1 MKTKTITGIMALFL
15 IVLCGAGQV
24 GVANAESTGV
34 TEIIGMLSGV
44 SLMLGT
50 DLMALIC
57 FPIDITLLA
66 FSFTGIGTTVTDL
79 IVNLMA
85 PLMMLIPLM
94 LFMVMDIFGLSGIL
108 SGYLN
113 GMTSSIVWFTGK
125 WTYLSRVLFIAQ
137 ERAFG
142 GF

>member
-1 MKTKTITGIMALFL
+1 LALFL
-15 IVLCGAGQV
+15 IALFGAGQV
-24 GVANAESTGV
+24 GVANAESKGV

-44 SLMLGT
+44 SLMLEM

-85 PLMMLIPLM
+85 PLMML
-94 LFMVMDIFGLSGIL
+94 F
-108 SGYLN
+108 
-113 GMTSSIVWFTGK
+113 
-125 WTYLSRVLFIAQ
+125 R
-137 ERAFG
+137 
-142 GF
+142 